1 MGNGTAAMPLLLLSR
16 YEFIR
21 LAQTYRKKDIPCD
34 VLYYDIHYMDEYK
47 VFTWDKDRFPD
58 PKRLNQEA
66 QRPRISY
73 GHHC

>member
-1 MGNGTAAMPLLLLSR
+1 MGTGAAAMPLLLLSR
-16 YEFIR
+16 YRIYSPGAD
-21 LAQTYRKKDIPCD
+21 LPRKGNPAD

-58 PKRLNQEA
+58 PKRLNQELE
-66 QRPRISY
+66 RPRISY